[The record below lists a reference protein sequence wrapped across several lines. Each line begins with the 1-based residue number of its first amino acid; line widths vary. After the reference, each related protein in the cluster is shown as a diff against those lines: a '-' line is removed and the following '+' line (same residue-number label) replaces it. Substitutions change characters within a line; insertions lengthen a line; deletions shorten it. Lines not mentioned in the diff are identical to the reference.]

1 MDEINLSEK
10 LKQLEAEVEN
20 EVRIKNEATQR
31 IWEEM
36 TGMKDSTNRSGGSV
50 FSVNPLTEQE
60 TIPKPMTPSASPAS
74 VQPELSHAVTLEDLN
89 APIIT
94 KEDFSPDEKW
104 AMVLAGGGGKGSYQ
118 IGVWKALREMDL
130 EKNLI
135 ALSGSSVGA
144 LNAALISLGDYD
156 NAEKIWNSIMPEQF
170 LDINSS
176 TITGPLENIV
186 QRSLINGLC
195 SRDGLIDI
203 IDNHLDISKLP
214 LARIPAYVC
223 VAWYSSDCVD
233 CLDEKPAAEYISLSE
248 VDRYDAK
255 SLLLASSAMPYIYPP
270 ELIHDKIY
278 RDGGLADNV
287 PVLPMTCVGADKL
300 IVVKLEPNDKVN
312 SSLYSHFKEVV
323 EITPSREIGDLL
335 DGTLDFAARN
345 VRFRML
351 LGYYDT
357 LRAFSLRMYRL
368 NGLPLNEAEKKRRED
383 EDYEKIMSIL
393 RRERALGSAE
403 NNMSRLNTLLNKFE
417 N

>member
-1 MDEINLSEK
+1 MEEINLTEK

-20 EVRIKNEATQR
+20 EIRIKNEAAKK

-36 TGMKDSTNRSGGSV
+36 TGMGGSGENLPADPPTAQRTV
-50 FSVNPLTEQE
+50 P
-60 TIPKPMTPSASPAS
+60 TPASNTAS
-74 VQPELSHAVTLEDLN
+74 VQVVSAENAAAENVTPEDLN
-89 APIIT
+89 APVIT
-94 KEDFSPDEKW
+94 KEDFPADEKW
-104 AMVLAGGGGKGSYQ
+104 ALTLAGGGGKGSYQ
-118 IGVWKALREMDL
+118 IGVWKALREMNL
-130 EKNLI
+130 EKNLT
-135 ALSGSSVGA
+135 AVSGSSVGA
-144 LNAALISLGDYD
+144 LNAALISIGDYE
-156 NAEKIWNSIMPEQF
+156 NAEKIWNTIMPKQF

-176 TITGPLENIV
+176 TITGPLEGIV
-186 QRSLINGLC
+186 KRSLINGLC

-203 IDNHLDISKLP
+203 IDNHLDIGRLSS
-214 LARIPAYVC
+214 ARIPAYVC
-223 VAWYSSDCVD
+223 AAWYPSDCIE
-233 CLDEKPAAEYISLSE
+233 CLNEKPVAEYISLSE

-255 SLLLASSAMPYIYPP
+255 SLLLATSAMPYIYPP

-287 PVLPMTCVGADKL
+287 PVLPMTCIGADKL
-300 IVVKLEPNDKVN
+300 IVVKLEPSDKVN
-312 SSLYSHFKEVV
+312 SSLYSRFKDVV

-351 LGYYDT
+351 LGYYDA
-357 LRAFSLRMYRL
+357 LRAFSLRMYKL

-393 RRERALGSAE
+393 RRERTLGSAE
-403 NNMSRLNTLLNKFE
+403 NNMNRLNSLLNKFE